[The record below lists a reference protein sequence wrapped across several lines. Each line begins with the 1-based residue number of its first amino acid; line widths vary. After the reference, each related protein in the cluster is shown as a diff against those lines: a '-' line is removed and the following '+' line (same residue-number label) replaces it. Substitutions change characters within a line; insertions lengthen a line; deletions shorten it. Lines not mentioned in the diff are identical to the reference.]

1 MAPSAHCTRYFSL
14 RMETTEGFS
23 QECPTCALQH
33 QQHSWGDVPSW
44 NKDSWM
50 MRWRAL
56 PSTGNS
62 LLVANRQQS
71 PGESSGSHKVK
82 SAQSHLPC
90 PMGPQQQA
98 ALSTDP
104 FHLLCKPQDAFQP
117 PASVNWP
124 SPGHSSS
131 ALASSTLPARRRQP
145 ARVKTA
151 KAVLV
156 SPSPRT
162 PAPSELSGTWCSS
175 IPPGQPEDTL
185 HSLASTR
192 SGVFI
197 AVV

>member
-1 MAPSAHCTRYFSL
+1 MMSWLALPS
-14 RMETTEGFS
+14 
-23 QECPTCALQH
+23 
-33 QQHSWGDVPSW
+33 
-44 NKDSWM
+44 
-50 MRWRAL
+50 L

-62 LLVANRQQS
+62 LLVANREQS
-71 PGESSGSHKVK
+71 PGESFGSRKVK

-90 PMGPQQQA
+90 PGWPQQQA
-98 ALSTDP
+98 ALSSDP
-104 FHLLCKPQDAFQP
+104 FHLLRKPQDAFQP

-124 SPGHSSS
+124 SPGDSSS
-131 ALASSTLPARRRQP
+131 ALASSTLPARRKQP

-185 HSLASTR
+185 HSPASTR